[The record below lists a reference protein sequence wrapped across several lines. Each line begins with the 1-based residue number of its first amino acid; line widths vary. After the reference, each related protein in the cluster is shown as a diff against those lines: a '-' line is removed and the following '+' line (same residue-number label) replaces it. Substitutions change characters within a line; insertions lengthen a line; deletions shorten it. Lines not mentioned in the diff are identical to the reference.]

1 MHLEQDM
8 KNSEQLQDMLA
19 ESLTRLLVYIVIALN
34 SYNKPKNT
42 FIYYT
47 LSLLLWL
54 IMLILNKDIFAAT
67 DLTFDNFALC

>member
-1 MHLEQDM
+1 MVRKSKHLEQDM

-19 ESLTRLLVYIVIALN
+19 ESDTLLVYIVIALN

-47 LSLLLWL
+47 LAMVNYVY
-54 IMLILNKDIFAAT
+54 IE
-67 DLTFDNFALC
+67 